1 MIRLLTIAAV
11 ALTATAAL
19 AAPKTQN
26 APAPNDGGV
35 PFGELAQQKL
45 APGQCALFLWANTSP
60 ARRILMATQNPASA
74 RVVMKG
80 RTLDLPLTAW
90 DGEQVMG
97 LYEEQTFTG
106 EGLTLT
112 VRFRGET
119 PNGLI
124 GGVVARD
131 GSVELKDA
139 TGWET
144 VVPAAGM
151 IACQAG

>member
-1 MIRLLTIAAV
+1 MIRPL
-11 ALTATAAL
+11 AL
-19 AAPKTQN
+19 AALLLTANAAFAAPKAQN

-35 PFGELAQQKL
+35 PFGELAPQKL
-45 APGQCALFLWANTSP
+45 APGQCALFLWANTAP

-80 RTLDLPLTAW
+80 KTLDLPLTAW

-106 EGLTLT
+106 QGLTLI
-112 VRFRGET
+112 VRFRAEA
-119 PNGLI
+119 PRGLV

-131 GSVELKDA
+131 GSVELKGID
-139 TGWET
+139 GWET

-151 IACQAG
+151 IACQTA